1 MIPIPIVCMFSKHM
15 NFLDK
20 NTEILFQTMQHSDIE
35 QTATCISQVFSNVP
49 APHKEAVLFE
59 KVLEKQS
66 FH

>member
-1 MIPIPIVCMFSKHM
+1 M
-15 NFLDK
+15 NFLNK
-20 NTEILFQTMQHSDIE
+20 NTEISFSKMQHSDIE
-35 QTATCISQVFSNVP
+35 ESATCISLVFSNVP

>member
-1 MIPIPIVCMFSKHM
+1 M

-20 NTEILFQTMQHSDIE
+20 NTEILFQTMQPSEIE
-35 QTATCISQVFSNVP
+35 ETANCISQVFSNVP

-59 KVLEKQS
+59 KVLDKPS